1 MKTNNIFKTFVAVA
15 ASLLICAVACDEPNP
30 LETTTP
36 EFPDLVE
43 NYNVAPGDTLE
54 LSFTPNM
61 DWEVT
66 VPEDTMDFFWLID
79 ESFQYSK
86 ISGKA
91 SEEAVT
97 VKIGVS
103 AKVDFVNRT
112 TTVKLTMGGETHI
125 IAKYMRPAAGKS
137 VQLYVC
143 QVDENGAWVFE
154 EGGNYAY
161 SENEPD
167 TLKLVYTGSDFR
179 IPVKV
184 VSNLEYEMELP
195 SWARADIPEVKTGV
209 TTFNIYGIPTKYPL
223 DDKCE
228 KLILKNGGEI
238 VKEYVIMIPGC
249 RNIIRYGVD
258 MVSELNFSSD
268 GKYLS
273 AIDFMEGPV
282 KAWIEGAADAT
293 VVAVEMVDDKYD
305 VTAATAPSWL
315 KITVGKY
322 SNSITAD
329 VLQKRDVEISVKTLA
344 EGERAAVLFFLASPV
359 KDLSTLFDA
368 DAVSV
373 KEEYVSSVVYVTQ
386 KVYGYLTLLNEND
399 FMLAKGTLVES
410 EDASLYTKFG
420 NVEYAYEMTYKDQ
433 WASDKGQLLFK
444 EKYAS
449 YKIFNKLGVEVTEN
463 LFLAFNEDRNCVEMG
478 GEIRDEGYVVFYDV
492 DDNAVAVVKCIYE
505 PMVKTKDYEED
516 QIRDASMYFTDPEAA
531 KTSGAKMEEIWAGP
545 TFYAD
550 EDAFN
555 AGAVLLRLTCKY
567 DTPIEIDVPI
577 GAKLIGGYPNYSF
590 DLGGLD
596 LSNVLT
602 PVGNRKS
609 IVVKFT
615 KPRSDWTNIQKITF
629 SGTNSSGESVVIL
642 IIYCCGLE

>member
-1 MKTNNIFKTFVAVA
+1 MKTNNILKTFAVLS
-15 ASLLICAVACDEPNP
+15 ASLFICAVACDEPAP
-30 LETTTP
+30 VEPVTP
-36 EFPDLVE
+36 VFPELVE
-43 NYNVAPGDTLE
+43 NYEVAPGDTLT
-54 LSFTPNM
+54 LTFTPNM
-61 DWEVT
+61 DWEVS

-91 SEEAVT
+91 SEEPVT
-97 VKIGVS
+97 VKVGVS
-103 AKVDFVNRT
+103 DKEDFINRT
-112 TTVKLTMGGETHI
+112 TTVKLTMGGETRI
-125 IAKYMRPAAGKS
+125 IARYMRPAAGKS
-137 VQLYVC
+137 VQLYAC
-143 QVDENGAWVFE
+143 QVDEDGAWVFDAD
-154 EGGNYAY
+154 GNYAY

-209 TTFNIYGIPTKYPL
+209 ATFNIYGIPTKYPL

-249 RNIIRYGVD
+249 RKIIRYGVD
-258 MVSELNFSSD
+258 LVSELNFSSD
-268 GKYLS
+268 GKYLT
-273 AIDFMEGPV
+273 AIDFREGPV
-282 KAWIEGAADAT
+282 KAWIEGAANAT
-293 VVAVEMVDDKYD
+293 VMAVEMVDGKYD
-305 VTAATAPSWL
+305 VTAAAAPSWL

-344 EGERAAVLFFLASPV
+344 EGERAAVLFFLASPI

-368 DAVSV
+368 DAASV
-373 KEEYVSSVVYVTQ
+373 KEEYASSVVYVTQ

-399 FMLAKGTLVES
+399 FILAKGTLVES

-420 NVEYAYEMTYKDQ
+420 TVEYAYEMTYKDQ

-444 EKYAS
+444 DDYAS
-449 YKIFNKLGVEVTEN
+449 YKIFNKLGVESAEN
-463 LFLAFNEDRNCVEMG
+463 SFLAFNADKGCVEMS
-478 GEIRDEGYVVFYDV
+478 GETRDEGYVVFYDA
-492 DDNAVAVVKCIYE
+492 DGTAVAVIRCIYE
-505 PMVKTKDYEED
+505 PTVKTKDYEED
-516 QIRDASMYFTDPEAA
+516 QIRDASVYFTDPAA
-531 KTSGAKMEEIWAGP
+531 AESAGVKMEEIWAGP

-555 AGAVLLRLTCKY
+555 TGAVLLRMTCKY
-567 DTPIEIDVPI
+567 DTPVAIEVPT

-596 LSNVLT
+596 LSNVLA
-602 PVGNRKS
+602 PVGSRKS

-615 KPRSDWTNIQKITF
+615 KPKSDWNNIQKITF
-629 SGTNSSGESVVIL
+629 CGTNSSGESVVIL
-642 IIYCCGLE
+642 VIYCCGIE